1 MTTPRNLSRRSML
14 QLGVVGGVGALGGTL
29 LAATPADPKCATPLQ
44 IQGPFYPK
52 RAQPDTDADLTL
64 IQGRSERAEGDV
76 ITIRGQV
83 LDDQLHPIP
92 DALVEI
98 WQANAHGRYHHEDDP
113 NTAPEDPAFQ
123 GWGQVR
129 TDAEGRYGF
138 RTIVPGPYPV
148 DGEWWRPPH
157 IHFKVAK
164 RGYHELVTQM
174 YFAGHELNAKDAL
187 LLAVPEEDRG
197 RLVVALTEGVLEDEP
212 GTRHGTFNIVL
223 QRVAR
228 TPPGTHP

>member
-1 MTTPRNLSRRSML
+1 MDVPKKLSRRSML
-14 QLGVVGGVGALGGTL
+14 QLGVVGGVSALGGTL
-29 LAATPADPKCATPLQ
+29 IVATPGDPKCATPLQ
-44 IQGPFYPK
+44 IEGPFYPK
-52 RAQPDTDADLTL
+52 RAQLDTDTDLTV
-64 IQGRSERAEGDV
+64 IEGRADRAEGDV
-76 ITIRGQV
+76 ITIRGHV
-83 LDDQLHPIP
+83 LDDLLHPI
-92 DALVEI
+92 DGALVEI
-98 WQANAHGRYHHEDDP
+98 WQANAHGRYHHDDDP
-113 NTAPEDPAFQ
+113 NPAPEDPAFQ

-138 RTIVPGPYPV
+138 TTIVPGPYPV

-164 RGYHELVTQM
+164 RGYHELITQM

-187 LLAVPEEDRG
+187 LLAVPEENRD
-197 RLVVALTEGVLEDEP
+197 RLVVALTEGGTEKEP

-228 TPPGTHP
+228 TPPGAHP